1 MLDYL
6 RVCLRG
12 LSVSKWHLSGTC
24 TLEFSRTHIIHN
36 ITTLSYQ
43 LSSYPPLHETGLWYS
58 TVCTQPSPSFHP
70 APSMMVPFRM
80 LCQHQRGS
88 CQVSSSRG
96 PVQTNPCSSGAQLDR
111 RRYRQVVPPIS
122 IGQSHDIEDD
132 CALLIRMHTTGCY
145 F

>member
-12 LSVSKWHLSGTC
+12 LSVSKWHLLGTC
-24 TLEFSRTHIIHN
+24 TLELILVEHILYI
-36 ITTLSYQ
+36 ILQLQ